1 MNSTVEQINAAII
14 AGNFTND
21 QLTSI
26 VDAVKFAR
34 ARLGAQT
41 KRELRIG
48 SVVTWNSVRRGLQGR
63 GVVEKISQKNVVVRE
78 GTLLWK
84 VPANMLEVA

>member
-1 MNSTVEQINAAII
+1 MDIGQINAAII
-14 AGNFTND
+14 SGNFTND

-34 ARLGAQT
+34 SRLGAQT

-48 SVVTWNSVRRGLQGR
+48 SKVTWNSTKRGIQGN
-63 GVVEKISQKNVVVRE
+63 GVVEKISQKNVIVRE
-78 GTLLWK
+78 GAMLWK
-84 VPANMLEVA
+84 VPANMLEVV